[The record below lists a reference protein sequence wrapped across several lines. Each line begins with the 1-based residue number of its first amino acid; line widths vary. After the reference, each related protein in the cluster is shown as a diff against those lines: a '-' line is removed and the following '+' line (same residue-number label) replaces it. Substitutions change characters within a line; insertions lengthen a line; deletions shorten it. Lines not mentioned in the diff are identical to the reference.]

1 MGFFFLLL
9 IAFWLNLQDSGLTVI
24 SNINIRVSRR
34 DDTGCNRISRK
45 RRSSGTLFF

>member
-45 RRSSGTLFF
+45 RRSSGTLFY